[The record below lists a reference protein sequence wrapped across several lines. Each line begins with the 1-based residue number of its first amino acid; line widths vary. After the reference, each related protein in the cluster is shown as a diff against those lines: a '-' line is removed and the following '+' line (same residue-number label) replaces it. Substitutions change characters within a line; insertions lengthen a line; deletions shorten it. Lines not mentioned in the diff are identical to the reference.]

1 MTSHTLGNAQINLA
15 LLSTYSYLC
24 GEMDSLLLTG
34 ASGFLGKN
42 ILPGLRKEYSP
53 VITLGLNEDDDV
65 RVNLAESE
73 PQLPHAT
80 DVVVHAAGI
89 AHFVPRSDADVRKF
103 FDVNHEGTVRLCR
116 ALEKVGVPRAF
127 IFISTVAVY
136 GCDEGELI
144 DESHPLSGTT
154 PYARSNIM
162 AEQYLAEWCARHGV
176 TLTIL
181 RPALMAG
188 PNPPGNLGDMIRGI
202 RKGFYF
208 NISGGM
214 ARKSLLM
221 AEDIAR
227 IVTLAKD
234 KGGIYNVCDST
245 HPSYRE
251 LSGLIASQT
260 GAREPRSIPYALARA
275 MACVGDMVGNRFPV
289 NSARLSKLIRSLTF
303 SNRKAVMELGWHPM
317 SVLESFRIE

>member
-1 MTSHTLGNAQINLA
+1 MPPA
-15 LLSTYSYLC
+15 YSYLC

-42 ILPGLRKEYSP
+42 ILPGLIKEYSP
-53 VITLGLNEDDDV
+53 VVTLGLDKGDDV
-65 RVNLAESE
+65 CVDLAENVPE
-73 PQLPHAT
+73 LPMAT

-89 AHFVPRSDADVRKF
+89 AHFVPRTAAENRMF

-116 ALEKVGVPRAF
+116 ALECVGVPRSF

-136 GCDEGELI
+136 GCDEGEMI
-144 DESHPLSGTT
+144 DETHPLDGSS
-154 PYARSNIM
+154 PYAGSNIM
-162 AEQYLAEWCARHGV
+162 AERYLAEWCAGHGV

-202 RKGFYF
+202 RKGFYL
-208 NISGGM
+208 NIGGGK

-221 AEDIAR
+221 AADIAR
-227 IVTLAKD
+227 LVSMVKD
-234 KGGIYNVCDST
+234 KGGIYNVCDSV

-251 LSGLIASQT
+251 LSGLIASQA
-260 GAREPRSIPYALARA
+260 GVRSPGSVPYTLAKA
-275 MACVGDMVGNRFPV
+275 MACVGDVAGARFPI
-289 NSARLSKLIRSLTF
+289 NSSRLNKLVRSLTF
-303 SNRKAVMELGWHPM
+303 SNRKAVELLGWQPL